1 MKFTQIIKEAAYSW
15 IQRNDHTIAFKAKS
29 GGTPSLVVSASDGGS
44 LMTSEKM
51 LVIIIKTRT
60 LEAYLKD
67 AEKNHIYK
75 QFHDL
80 TKCYTAIRRITGIT
94 EVAPLMMEY
103 PEFFKVKE
111 VSGRG
116 EIYRHLTVD
125 LKMPQKS
132 WETYFGYVPEVAE
145 DAYTAFHNAKV
156 FFPTGTREKRKE
168 ALLSVLEPVYNYLA
182 GHKLQDVFRGTVR
195 FIRLRPGVVG
205 QYDPRTKD
213 LDVSPN
219 ANHTAQVTFTL
230 LHELG
235 HKHFFEFLPQA
246 TRDAIKDK
254 FLELR
259 HSEEFNQMDT
269 KTALNQQKISEL
281 IQPGSI
287 LGFTGKNRMMKKFHY
302 FKVDSIKGDDV
313 KIVPPGDL
321 PYIVNNKRWI
331 SATVPANLLFGGDWT
346 LVDPHTRKE
355 TPIGQMSKMDIRSDN
370 WFPTDYSKKNH
381 TEWYAECF
389 AFFCI
394 GNLDGPVKD
403 FFAKIMRS

>member
-1 MKFTQIIKEAAYSW
+1 MS
-15 IQRNDHTIAFKAKS
+15 
-29 GGTPSLVVSASDGGS
+29 
-44 LMTSEKM
+44 
-51 LVIIIKTRT
+51 
-60 LEAYLKD
+60 
-67 AEKNHIYK
+67 
-75 QFHDL
+75 
-80 TKCYTAIRRITGIT
+80 
-94 EVAPLMMEY
+94 EY

-132 WETYFGYVPEVAE
+132 WENYFGDVPEVAE

-168 ALLSVLEPVYNYLA
+168 SLLSVLEPVFNYLSA
-182 GHKLQDVFRGTVR
+182 HNLQDVFSGTVR
-195 FIRLRPGVVG
+195 FIRLRAGVVG

-219 ANHTAQVTFTL
+219 ANHTSQVTFTL

-235 HKHFFEFLPQA
+235 HKHFFEVLPQSV
-246 TRDAIKDK
+246 RDAIKTK

-259 HSEEFNQMDT
+259 HSEEFNQTDS

-281 IQPGSI
+281 IHPGSI
-287 LGFTGKNRMMKKFHY
+287 LGYNGKQRMMKKFHY

-321 PYIVNNKRWI
+321 PYIANNKRWI
-331 SATVPANLLFGGDWT
+331 SATIPASLLFGGDWT
-346 LVDPHTRKE
+346 VVDPSTRNE
-355 TPIGQMSKMDIRSDN
+355 TPIAQMSKMDIRSDN
-370 WFPTDYSKKNH
+370 WFPTDYSKTNH
-381 TEWYAECF
+381 AEWYAECF

-394 GNLDGPVKD
+394 GNLNGPVKD